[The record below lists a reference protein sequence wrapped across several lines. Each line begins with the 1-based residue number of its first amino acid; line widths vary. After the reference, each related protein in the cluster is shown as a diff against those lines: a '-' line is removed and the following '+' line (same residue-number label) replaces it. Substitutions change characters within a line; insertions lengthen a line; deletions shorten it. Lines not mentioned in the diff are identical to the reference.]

1 MGSDGERKKENKRLP
16 DCFKA
21 ANLFLRSCPIGMT
34 GVLYGVG
41 GGGEGKDHLSVY
53 ERVNSLFEA
62 NYEEAH
68 GCSQAGRTTWAG
80 VSVLVP

>member
-1 MGSDGERKKENKRLP
+1 
-16 DCFKA
+16 
-21 ANLFLRSCPIGMT
+21 MT